1 VLSKRLPNV
10 VHSLRFRLALSYTI
24 IFGVLLTG
32 VGVVFRFELD
42 SVIDEWM
49 QEQIDEDWNAA
60 GGFLRIENG
69 QANWSVDPRVPQQVF
84 FVERL
89 RRNLLLANSE
99 GQILE
104 VTSGYR
110 IFGVESAAELKSL
123 AASAT
128 PVWRTKSRK
137 AEGAILLRYGQFSVQ
152 GERYLLAI
160 GRRTS
165 DLRAIPRL
173 FIEEYFL
180 SIPLM
185 LIVAALFGWFM
196 SARAL
201 RPVNELAETAQ
212 KTSASSLHLRIAS
225 RGVGDELDSLIDAFN
240 KMMARLEENFD
251 QVKRFSTDASHELR
265 TPITGIRGQL
275 EVALMTAKNTG
286 EYRDAVINALED
298 VDRLSNIVRALLMLS
313 QAETGQIEI
322 RQEPVELGKI
332 AADLAEQFS
341 IGAADENIALT
352 WALEPGAVVS
362 GDQTQLERLVTNLLA
377 NAIKYTQPGGSVS
390 ISVSHKDDSVELV
403 VADSGIGIA
412 PEHLPHVFERFYRVN
427 RDHPQKGLGLG
438 LSFVAWIVKAHR
450 GTIDVESELGKGTT
464 FRVTL
469 PRTGSTKKGEAVPA
483 PLAEARQ

>member
-1 VLSKRLPNV
+1 
-10 VHSLRFRLALSYTI
+10 
-24 IFGVLLTG
+24 
-32 VGVVFRFELD
+32 
-42 SVIDEWM
+42 
-49 QEQIDEDWNAA
+49 
-60 GGFLRIENG
+60 
-69 QANWSVDPRVPQQVF
+69 
-84 FVERL
+84 
-89 RRNLLLANSE
+89 
-99 GQILE
+99 
-104 VTSGYR
+104 
-110 IFGVESAAELKSL
+110 
-123 AASAT
+123 
-128 PVWRTKSRK
+128 
-137 AEGAILLRYGQFSVQ
+137 
-152 GERYLLAI
+152 
-160 GRRTS
+160 
-165 DLRAIPRL
+165 
-173 FIEEYFL
+173 
-180 SIPLM
+180 
-185 LIVAALFGWFM
+185 
-196 SARAL
+196 
-201 RPVNELAETAQ
+201 
-212 KTSASSLHLRIAS
+212 
-225 RGVGDELDSLIDAFN
+225 
-240 KMMARLEENFD
+240 
-251 QVKRFSTDASHELR
+251 
-265 TPITGIRGQL
+265 
-275 EVALMTAKNTG
+275 
-286 EYRDAVINALED
+286 
-298 VDRLSNIVRALLMLS
+298 MLS
-313 QAETGQIEI
+313 LAETGQIEI